1 MSDNVDLKE
10 LEKKAWRST
19 LEDGIFE
26 IYFGILHLSLTIG
39 VVLVNFLP
47 ELLSSIIT
55 FSVIGLGL
63 IFFLFGKKYISEPRI
78 GKAKF
83 GRMRIAKK
91 IKTIAIL
98 TVNFFLLL
106 ILFLISVLNPRFK
119 LRIPAPLYGL
129 ITGLLFFT
137 LPLSFVAYFLQF
149 KRLYFIAILTGISF
163 FLDEIFAFFKIPQPF
178 DTLLAYGLVSAI
190 IIGIGIAVFIRF
202 LRKYPLPKED
212 QIDEVTNG

>member
-1 MSDNVDLKE
+1 MSDNIDLEE

-39 VVLVNFLP
+39 VVLDNLLP

-55 FSVIGLGL
+55 FTVIGLGL
-63 IFFLFGKKYISEPRI
+63 IFFIFGKKYISEPRI
-78 GKAKF
+78 GKVKF
-83 GRMRIAKK
+83 GWKRIVRK

-106 ILFLISVLNPRFK
+106 IIFLISVLNPQFK
-119 LRIPAPLYGL
+119 LRIPASLYGL

-149 KRLYFIAILTGISF
+149 TRLYYIAILTGLSF
-163 FLDEIFAFFKIPQPF
+163 FLDEIFAFFLIPQPF

-190 IIGIGIAVFIRF
+190 IISIGIAVFIRF
-202 LRKYPLPKED
+202 LRQHPLPKEE
-212 QIDEVTNG
+212 IL